1 MSIGIAPTF
10 EAFFD
15 RLSTNGILERAIRL
29 MTPRLALFDCD
40 GTLVDSQAN
49 ICLAM
54 EHAFGEAGRVPPPR
68 NATRRIVGL
77 SLVEAMRQLL
87 PDEQDALHREMAE
100 RYKAAFFTLRGN
112 GLVDEP
118 LYDGIAGLLS
128 ELDESGWLLGVAT
141 GKSDRGLDNC
151 LNHHAI
157 KGLFVTLQT
166 ADRHPSKPHPSMV
179 YQALAES
186 GAEASDAIVIGD
198 TVYDIHMGRAAGCR
212 TIGVGW
218 GYHPLTEL
226 REAGADFVV
235 ETVSELKETL
245 ASL

>member
-1 MSIGIAPTF
+1 MG
-10 EAFFD
+10 EM
-15 RLSTNGILERAIRL
+15 IRL
-29 MTPRLALFDCD
+29 AIFDCD

-49 ICLAM
+49 ICMAM
-54 EHAFGEAGRVPPPR
+54 EHAFAEAGMTPPPR
-68 NATRRIVGL
+68 PATRRIVGL

-87 PDEQDALHREMAE
+87 PDAEDELHRDLAE
-100 RYKAAFFTLRGN
+100 RYKQAFFTLRGN

-118 LYDGIAGLLS
+118 LYDGIAALLS

-141 GKSDRGLDNC
+141 GKSDRGLERC
-151 LNHHAI
+151 LDHHGL

-179 YQALAES
+179 YQALADS
-186 GAEASDAIVIGD
+186 GAEAHQAVIIGD

-218 GYHPLTEL
+218 GYHPLDEL
-226 REAGADFVV
+226 REAGADHVV
-235 ETVSELKETL
+235 ETMAELKAALE
-245 ASL
+245 AGI